1 MQGRS
6 AFSRSLWAG
15 LTLLAVLLGT
25 SAAAAQNDPVINEFV
40 FNHTGTDTNEY
51 IEVAGDPATD
61 YSTFTVLELE
71 GDGSGAGVVDGV
83 FPVGTT
89 DAAGIWFTGFFNNA
103 LENGT
108 VSLLLVEGF
117 TGNAGDDLDTDN
129 DGLLDVAP
137 WSRLVDS
144 VGVTDGD
151 AGDGTYAT
159 VTLTPGFDGVPFTPG
174 GASRIPNAVDTDT
187 ASDWLRNDFDGA
199 GIPAL
204 EPGSPDPG
212 EALNTPDAPNQAVG
226 AEPADP
232 VINEFVFNHTGA
244 DNFEYVEVAGDPAT
258 DYSAFTVL
266 ELEGDSSG
274 AGVVDGVFPVGTT
287 NADGLWLA
295 GFFSNALENGTVTL
309 LLVEGF
315 SGSQGDD
322 LDTDNDGLLDA
333 TPWARIVDSVAV
345 TDGGSSDRDY
355 ANVTL
360 TPGFDGV
367 PFTPGGAS
375 RIPNAVDTDSVGDWL
390 RNDFS
395 GAGIP
400 ALDPGTPDPG
410 EAFNTPEAINEAV
423 PQEVPEVFLNE
434 IRIDQPS
441 SDTDEY
447 FELTGTPGAPLD
459 RLTYLVIG
467 DGSGGS
473 GVIENVTSL
482 AGQSIPGDGFFF
494 AAESSFTL
502 GTPDLVTSLGF
513 ENSDNVTH
521 LLVADF
527 TGSNG
532 QDLDTDDDGVLDA
545 TPWSEQVDCLALV
558 ESPGGGDRIYCAT
571 TVGPDGFFVPAHVFL
586 CDDGWRIGGFG
597 LDATD
602 TPGVENLCIVGTF
615 EIFEI
620 QGAGLVSPLAGLL
633 VTTENNV
640 VTGVASNG
648 FFMQTPTAR
657 TDGDPATSDGIFV
670 FTGGAPGVAEGDRV
684 NVTGTVQEFF
694 GLTELSGSPLV
705 DVVTSGQPLPAPV
718 LLGPT
723 LPSPLPPP
731 TSLERVEGMLVRME
745 DGLATA
751 PSDRFGDLPVVVG
764 HPRAFRE
771 KGIEF
776 PGLPAL
782 PVWDGNPEV
791 FEIDPDGLAGRPD
804 AAVDALAE
812 IVLAEGPLTFSFGD
826 YQILPKV
833 FTLGATPEPFRPV
846 TQAVED
852 ELTVG
857 SLNLFRL
864 FDDVD
869 DPGPE
874 DNGQVVS
881 SAEYQRR
888 LAKFSAFIRRALRSP
903 DILAVQEAESLAVLE
918 DLAARIAF
926 DDPAVSYSAFLEEGN
941 DVGGID
947 VGFLVRDRVRVD
959 AVTQLGANE
968 LLSFDGSLLHD
979 RPPLLLEGAL
989 LTGGEDFEIAVLA
1002 IHNRSL
1008 SGIDDPQDGPRVR
1021 QKRLEQAQ
1029 SIAEKVQTF
1038 QTDNP
1043 EAFLTVVGD
1052 FNAFQF
1058 TDGFVDVVGQIQGDF
1073 DPSENLLSGP
1083 DLVDPDLS
1091 NRIFDLV
1098 LEERYSFV
1106 FDGNAQALD
1115 HALTT
1120 VTLDPLVTGFEYG
1133 RGNADAAASR
1143 LFELGSPADAD
1154 PEIVSA
1160 RRSSDHDGLV
1170 LFVFADSDDDG
1181 IANSADVCPET
1192 VIPEPVPTVALGIN
1206 RWALAD
1212 GDGVFDTEPPE
1223 GEGPAGSFT
1232 VEDTAGC
1239 SCAQIIEEMSLGL
1252 GHEQFGCSTG
1262 VMRVWVDRVSP

>member
-1 MQGRS
+1 MHAPS
-6 AFSRSLWAG
+6 ALSRTLRAG
-15 LTLLAVLLGT
+15 LTLLVVLLGAS
-25 SAAAAQNDPVINEFV
+25 SATAQDPVINEFV

-51 IEVAGDPATD
+51 VEVAGGPNTD
-61 YSTFTVLELE
+61 YSAFTVLEIE
-71 GDGSGAGVVDGV
+71 GDGSGSGVVDGV
-83 FPVGTT
+83 FTVGTT

-117 TGNAGDDLDTDN
+117 TGNPGDDLDTDN
-129 DGLLDVAP
+129 DGLLDAAP

-144 VGVTDGD
+144 VGVTDGG
-151 AGDGTYAT
+151 AGDGTYAD
-159 VTLTPGFDGVPFTPG
+159 VTLAPGFDGVSFTPG
-174 GASRIPNAVDTDT
+174 GASRIPNAVDTDSV
-187 ASDWLRNDFDGA
+187 ADWLRNDFDGA

-204 EPGSPDPG
+204 DPGTPDPG

-226 AEPADP
+226 DQAADP
-232 VINEFVFNHTGA
+232 VINEFVFNHTGT

-309 LLVEGF
+309 LLVESF

-322 LDTDNDGLLDA
+322 LDTDNDGTLDA
-333 TPWARIVDSVAV
+333 APWARIVDSVAV
-345 TDGGSSDRDY
+345 TDGGSSDRSY

-390 RNDFS
+390 RNDFD

-410 EAFNTPEAINEAV
+410 EAFNTPDAINQAV
-423 PQEVPEVFLNE
+423 PQPVGDVFLNE

-447 FELTGTPGAPLD
+447 FELTAAGGTSLD

-467 DGSGGS
+467 DGTGGS

-482 AGQSIPGDGFFF
+482 AGRTMPADGLFV
-494 AAESSFTL
+494 AAEASFTL
-502 GTPDLVTSLGF
+502 GTPDLVTTLNF

-545 TPWSEQVDCLALV
+545 MPWSQQVDCLALV
-558 ESPGGGDRIYCAT
+558 ETPGSGDRIYCDT
-571 TVGPDGFFVPAHVFL
+571 TVGPDGSFVPGHVFL
-586 CDDGWRIGGFG
+586 CDEGWRIGGFG
-597 LDATD
+597 LDVTD
-602 TPGVENLCIVGTF
+602 TPGIENFCVVGTF
-615 EIFEI
+615 EIYEI
-620 QGAGLVSPLAGLL
+620 QGSGLASPLAGLL
-633 VTTENNV
+633 VTSENNV

-648 FFMQTPTAR
+648 FFMQTPAAR

-670 FTGGAPGVAEGDRV
+670 FTGGAPGVVAGDLV
-684 NVTGTVQEFF
+684 TVTGTVQEFF
-694 GLTELSGSPLV
+694 ELTEISGSPLV
-705 DVVTSGQPLPAPV
+705 DVVGGGQPLPDPV

-745 DGLATA
+745 DGLASG

-776 PGLPAL
+776 PGLPGL

-791 FEIDPDGLAGRPD
+791 FEIDPDGLAGQPD

-812 IVLAEGPLTFSFGD
+812 IVVAEGPLTFAFGD
-826 YQILPKV
+826 YQIWPKLFV
-833 FTLGATPEPFRPV
+833 LGATPEPFRAV
-846 TQAVED
+846 TEAVED

-864 FDDVD
+864 FDDFD

-881 SAEYQRR
+881 AAEYQRR
-888 LAKFSAFIRRALRSP
+888 LTKFSAFIRRALRSP

-918 DLAARIAF
+918 DLAARIYY
-926 DDPAVSYSAFLEEGN
+926 DDSAVSYSAFLLEGN
-941 DVGGID
+941 DIGGID
-947 VGFLVRDRVRVD
+947 TGFLVRDRVRVD

-968 LLSFDGSLLHD
+968 LLSVDGSLLHD

-1002 IHNRSL
+1002 LHNRSL

-1021 QKRLEQAQ
+1021 RKRLEQAQ
-1029 SIAEKVQTF
+1029 SIAAKVQTF
-1038 QTDNP
+1038 QLANP

-1052 FNAFQF
+1052 FNAFQL
-1058 TDGFVDVVGQIQGDF
+1058 TDSYVDVVGQIQGDF
-1073 DPSENLLSGP
+1073 DPSENLLSGA
-1083 DLVDPDLS
+1083 DLVDPDLI
-1091 NRIFDLV
+1091 NQIFRLPP
-1098 LEERYSFV
+1098 EERYSFV

-1120 VTLDPLVTGFEYG
+1120 VTLDPLVTAFEYG

-1143 LFELGSPADAD
+1143 LFELGSPADPD

-1170 LFVFADSDDDG
+1170 LFVFADTDDDG
-1181 IANSADVCPET
+1181 VPNSADLCPDTE
-1192 VIPEPVPTVALGIN
+1192 IPESVPTVSLGIN
-1206 RWALAD
+1206 RWALVD
-1212 GDGVFDTEPPE
+1212 GDGVFDTNPAP
-1223 GEGPAGSFT
+1223 GGGPDASFT
-1232 VEDTAGC
+1232 IEDTAGC
-1239 SCAQIIEEMSLGL
+1239 SCSQIIEELGL
-1252 GHEQFGCSTG
+1252 GLSHELSGCSTSA
-1262 VMRVWVDRVSP
+1262 MRSWVELVSP